1 MRHATVVQPEV
12 RHLPEAAERVARDDR
27 KRYVRDPEVR
37 HAEHALKGVDLYRQ
51 SRVGRTRD
59 SELFRLDQ
67 LRERQRPEN
76 EARVSR
82 NDDAEQAD
90 VLAVLEGV
98 RRDLVDESVVEEQ
111 LAQVGE
117 RAEALARQSADAA
130 AREHEHAQ
138 TRHAA
143 EGELVDERHDAVDD
157 DDARQVRV
165 AEGVGRDDV
174 DTALGDVHE
183 STGGEFRFRRRR
195 RGDGV
200 RRRRAGRARQR
211 HARRVPRH
219 FRRRRVVDA
228 AEGERLHVA
237 EVAVGELDPV
247 HVLQSLEGE
256 AVEHGH
262 TGSRHDHGADVLGV
276 REDAWFQRER
286 RHVADLNQRHVTHAV
301 KGVRVDGELG
311 TSAAEQ
317 HRQAPDPR
325 ERVPLHRR
333 DVVVAQI
340 DDAVPARC
348 GCSGCACALVTGD
361 LT

>member
-1 MRHATVVQPEV
+1 MRYATVMQPEV

-59 SELFRLDQ
+59 SELFRFDQ
-67 LRERQRPEN
+67 LRERQRSEN

-82 NDDAEQAD
+82 NDDTEQAD

-98 RRDLVDESVVEEQ
+98 GRDLVDESIVEQQ
-111 LAQVGE
+111 LAQMGE

-143 EGELVDERHDAVDD
+143 EGERVDERHDTVDD
-157 DDARQVRV
+157 DDVRQVSV
-165 AEGVGRDDV
+165 AESVRRDDV
-174 DTALGDVHE
+174 NAALRDVHE
-183 STGGEFRFRRRR
+183 AAGGEFRFRRRR
-195 RGDGV
+195 GDDGV
-200 RRRRAGRARQR
+200 RRQRAGRARQR

-228 AEGERLHVA
+228 AEGERLHVTQ
-237 EVAVGELDPV
+237 VAVGELDPM

-256 AVEHGH
+256 AAEDGD
-262 TGSRHDHGADVLGV
+262 TCSRHDNGADVLGV

-286 RHVADLNQRHVTHAV
+286 RHVADFDAWHVTHAV
-301 KGVRVDGELG
+301 KGIRLDGEVV

-348 GCSGCACALVTGD
+348 GCGCACALVTGD
-361 LT
+361 PT